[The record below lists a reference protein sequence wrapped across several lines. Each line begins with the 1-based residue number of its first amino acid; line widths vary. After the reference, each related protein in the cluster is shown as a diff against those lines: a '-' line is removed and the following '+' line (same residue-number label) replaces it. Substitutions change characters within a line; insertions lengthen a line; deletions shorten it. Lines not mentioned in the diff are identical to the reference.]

1 MKSYKDEG
9 SDNIQHKLHI
19 IISHNSKK
27 KRGYFSANACDKWGR
42 CEVTKEDGTNNSLE
56 LNAISSDASNCSSYD
71 CNYRE
76 IVEIKLSNDFLKD
89 SSNRDSAISLISRN
103 KTHKIMLSKAY
114 LMGYLKA
121 VQ

>member
-1 MKSYKDEG
+1 MMENVYERA
-9 SDNIQHKLHI
+9 HKVI
-19 IISHNSKK
+19 MMNT
-27 KRGYFSANACDKWGR
+27 CQ
-42 CEVTKEDGTNNSLE
+42 
-56 LNAISSDASNCSSYD
+56 
-71 CNYRE
+71 
-76 IVEIKLSNDFLKD
+76 NDFLKD